1 MYLSVKL
8 AVIFLSISSTSK
20 YKGKHRAVGVFLA
33 RSPQILVLDPALANE
48 VLVKNFTDF
57 RDTVTSSY
65 VSDSEDYNKYVAR
78 NPFFTAGDAW
88 KKRRTDG
95 GAGLT
100 ANRLKLAYAIWEEV
114 GNKLVDYLGRAL
126 KARSDNIIET
136 RDVSKHRGNSICD
149 YYNSSILL
157 MQLCYRYTAQAMGDF
172 IWGIDVRSL
181 SGAVDEVSKFQE
193 FSSAWAYHAF
203 HSMRRFN
210 RTPIA
215 PVMRR
220 LFRMRFFK
228 KEADQFY
235 LKLTQDAAD
244 LRRSGNGANRSDYL
258 AHLLQLQAKG
268 ASTDDLVG
276 HALTVLMDGFE
287 TSAAVLYH
295 LLYTVRFSNISKL
308 FLVNFTIQFNF
319 SNL

>member
-1 MYLSVKL
+1 ML
-8 AVIFLSISSTSK
+8 FL
-20 YKGKHRAVGVFLA
+20 
-33 RSPQILVLDPALANE
+33 
-48 VLVKNFTDF
+48 
-57 RDTVTSSY
+57 
-65 VSDSEDYNKYVAR
+65 
-78 NPFFTAGDAW
+78 
-88 KKRRTDG
+88 
-95 GAGLT
+95 
-100 ANRLKLAYAIWEEV
+100 
-114 GNKLVDYLGRAL
+114 
-126 KARSDNIIET
+126 
-136 RDVSKHRGNSICD
+136 
-149 YYNSSILL
+149 
-157 MQLCYRYTAQAMGDF
+157 QLCYRYTAQAMGDF

-181 SGAVDEVSKFQE
+181 SGGVDEVSKFQE
-193 FSSAWAYHAF
+193 FSSTWAYHAF
-203 HSMRRFN
+203 QSMRRFN

-220 LFRMRFFK
+220 LLRMRFFK
-228 KEADQFY
+228 EEANQFY

-308 FLVNFTIQFNF
+308 FLVNFTIPFN
-319 SNL
+319 SSISAWRVSRGAGKIAS